1 MMLGSIA
8 VMVGTQMLVRS
19 IPYEAGANMKHLA
32 WMLHAGVL
40 GAFIAPISVLGGAI
54 LMRAAW

>member
-19 IPYEAGANMKHLA
+19 FPYEAGVNMKHFA
-32 WMLHAGVL
+32 WALHAGVI
-40 GAFIAPISVLGGAI
+40 GAFIAPLSVLGGAI